1 MKRHE
6 STRKDSGER
15 RGSDFSIA
23 GRIKVLYLV
32 SLGLFLFYS
41 GYLFYLQ
48 AIRGND
54 FRTKAEKIA
63 MQTSILPAQRGEIR
77 DRTGKKNLVFNA
89 DSFAVSLVPANL
101 PAEKRESV
109 FAALASTI
117 GIPVGEIKKKVPPAY
132 FRMYQ
137 PIELVSSVPFST
149 ITRIAENIEE
159 FPGVGWRSKPIR
171 NYSGPGSLS
180 HIVGYTGDITREEY
194 KLLYNENY
202 SSTDVIGKAGI
213 EKQYDKIL
221 KGKDGRELKAVDVK
235 GRNIPSES
243 DRVESPV
250 QGTNLILT
258 IDTAIQEIAEK
269 ALGARMGSAIVLKP
283 ATGEI
288 LAMVSY
294 PWYDPA
300 LFTGKNSGNEYAK
313 LLADPNNPL
322 INRAIQSSYPPASTF
337 KTVLTTALYEEK
349 SFPAESK
356 IICNGEVSYGERIF
370 KCWIKRPGHGPVDL
384 RGGLAQSCDVYFWTV
399 GRDYIGV
406 ENIVTYAKDYGYGK
420 RTEIDLPSE
429 TEGLVPTPQWKER
442 RYNEKWSGGDT
453 MNLSIGQGF
462 MLASPIQVTDMLA
475 MIVNDGV
482 IYRPHLVK
490 EFRDASSGALV
501 RRMEAETLVHS
512 RISRSTFAATRAA
525 LRGVISEGTAKV
537 PVNTKAVLI
546 AGKTGTAE
554 VGLKDHWHSWFASF
568 GPWNGKTE
576 DMIVVV
582 VMVEATNTWEW
593 WAPYAANI
601 IYQAIFAKQDFGAAV
616 KTLGLSTAVGQGRG
630 RVE

>member
-1 MKRHE
+1 M
-6 STRKDSGER
+6 
-15 RGSDFSIA
+15 
-23 GRIKVLYLV
+23 
-32 SLGLFLFYS
+32 GLFLIYA

-63 MQTSILPAQRGEIR
+63 MQANILPAQRGEIR
-77 DRTGKKNLVFNA
+77 DRTGKKDLVFNT
-89 DSFAVSLVPANL
+89 DSFAISVVPANL
-101 PAEKRESV
+101 PAEKRDSV
-109 FAALASTI
+109 FALLASTI
-117 GIPVGEIKKKVPPAY
+117 GIPEQDLRKKVPPVY
-132 FRMYQ
+132 YRMYQ

-149 ITRIAENIEE
+149 ITKIAENLDD
-159 FPGVGWRSKPIR
+159 FPGVEWRSKPIR
-171 NYSGPGSLS
+171 SYSGPGSLA
-180 HIVGYTGDITREEY
+180 HIVGYVGDITREEY

-202 SSTDVIGKAGI
+202 TSTDVIGKAGV

-243 DRVESPV
+243 DRVEPPV
-250 QGTNLILT
+250 QGTNLILS
-258 IDTAIQEIAEK
+258 IDANIQEIAEK
-269 ALGARMGSAIVLKP
+269 ALGPRMGSAIVLKP

-300 LFTGKNSGNEYAK
+300 LFAGKNAGNEYAK
-313 LLADPNNPL
+313 LLEDPNKPL
-322 INRAIQSSYPPASTF
+322 LNRAIQSSYPPASTF

-356 IICNGEVSYGERIF
+356 IVCHGELSYGERVF
-370 KCWIKRPGHGPVDL
+370 NCWIKRPGHGPLDL
-384 RGGLAQSCDVYFWTV
+384 RGGLAQSCDVYYWTV

-420 RTEIDLPSE
+420 KTSIDLPSE

-442 RYNEKWSGGDT
+442 QYNEKWSGGDT
-453 MNLSIGQGF
+453 MNLSIGQGY
-462 MLASPIQVTDMLA
+462 MLATPIQVADMMA
-475 MIVNDGV
+475 MIVNDGI
-482 IYRPHLVK
+482 IYKPHLVR

-501 RRMEAETLVHS
+501 RRVEPEALIRS
-512 RISRSTFAATRAA
+512 RISRSTFAATRSA
-525 LRGVISEGTAKV
+525 LRGVISDGTARV
-537 PVNTKAVLI
+537 PINTKAVLI

-554 VGLKDHWHSWFASF
+554 VGLKDRWHSWFASF
-568 GPWNGKTE
+568 GPYDAKPE

-582 VMVEATNTWEW
+582 VMVEATNKWEW
-593 WAPYAANI
+593 WAPYASNI
-601 IYQAIFAKQDFGAAV
+601 IYQAIFARQDFETAV
-616 KTLGLSTAVGQGRG
+616 RTLGLSATMGQSRG

>member
-1 MKRHE
+1 MKRQDIRNG
-6 STRKDSGER
+6 SPDRSG
-15 RGSDFSIA
+15 SSPV
-23 GRIKVLYLV
+23 GRIRILHVI
-32 SLGLFLFYS
+32 SLALFLSYS

-63 MQTSILPAQRGEIR
+63 MQTRTLPAQRGEIL
-77 DRTGKKNLVFNA
+77 DRTGKSALVSNT

-101 PAEKRESV
+101 PADRRDSV
-109 FAALASTI
+109 FSLLASTI
-117 GIPVGEIKKKVPPAY
+117 GIPEQDLRKKVPPVFY
-132 FRMYQ
+132 RMYQ
-137 PIELVSSVPFST
+137 PIELVSSVPFAT
-149 ITRIAENIEE
+149 ITRIAENLED
-159 FPGVGWRSKPIR
+159 FPGVEWRSKPIR
-171 NYSGPGSLS
+171 SYLGPGSLA
-180 HIVGYTGDITREEY
+180 HITGYVGDITRDEY

-202 SSTDVIGKAGI
+202 SSNDVIGKAGI

-221 KGKDGRELKAVDVK
+221 KGKAGRELKAVDVK

-243 DRVESPV
+243 DRVEPPV
-250 QGTNLILT
+250 QGTNLVLS
-258 IDTAIQEIAEK
+258 IDAKIQDIAEK
-269 ALGARMGSAIVLKP
+269 ALGPRMGSAIVLKP

-294 PWYDPA
+294 PWYDPG

-322 INRAIQSSYPPASTF
+322 MNRAIQSSYPPASTF

-356 IICNGEVSYGERIF
+356 IVCLGELSYGERIF
-370 KCWIKRPGHGPVDL
+370 KCWIHRPGHGLLDL

-399 GRDYIGV
+399 GRDYLGV

-420 RTEIDLPSE
+420 KTGVDLPSE

-453 MNLSIGQGF
+453 MNLSIGQGY
-462 MLASPIQVTDMLA
+462 MLATPLQVADMMA
-475 MIVNDGV
+475 MLINDGIV
-482 IYRPHLVK
+482 YKPHFVREL
-490 EFRDASSGALV
+490 RDPSSGALV
-501 RRMEAETLVHS
+501 RRVEPEVLIRS
-512 RISRSTFAATRAA
+512 RISRPTFEETRSA
-525 LRGVISEGTAKV
+525 LRNVLVNGTAKV
-537 PVNTKAVLI
+537 PVNTKVVLV

-554 VGLKDHWHSWFASF
+554 VGLKDRWHSWFASY
-568 GPWNGKTE
+568 GPYGAKPE
-576 DMIVVV
+576 DTIVVV
-582 VMVEATNTWEW
+582 VMVEATNKWEW
-593 WAPYAANI
+593 WAPYASNI
-601 IYQAIFAKQDFGAAV
+601 IYQAVFAKQDYETAIR
-616 KTLGLSTAVGQGRG
+616 TLGLSGAVQGRG